1 MNVQNRKN
9 KDGFTIIEV
18 VLELA
23 IAALIFLMVF
33 IALPALQR
41 NQRDTQRK
49 SDAGRVA
56 SQIAQWQSSHRGAI
70 PAVTPTNEFTATF
83 IPQYMQAGGGQFNDP
98 NGNNYAVQITT
109 TAIAA
114 NLASNST
121 TGAILRYNPG
131 TQCNNDPAGVP
142 TGSTARK
149 FSVTVQLESGIAYC
163 VDNV

>member
-18 VLELA
+18 VLVLA

-56 SQIAQWQSSHRGAI
+56 SQIAQWQSSHRGA
-70 PAVTPTNEFTATF
+70 VPTAAQFTANF
-83 IPQYMQAGGGQFNDP
+83 IPQYMQSGGGQFNDP
-98 NGNNYAVQITT
+98 NGNDYTVITT
-109 TAIAA
+109 NTAITA
-114 NLASNST
+114 NLASNAT
-121 TGAILRYNPG
+121 TGATLRYFPSS
-131 TQCNNDPAGVP
+131 QCNADPGAAAA
-142 TGSTARK
+142 TSTARK
-149 FSVTVQLESGIAYC
+149 FSVTVQLESGVAYC